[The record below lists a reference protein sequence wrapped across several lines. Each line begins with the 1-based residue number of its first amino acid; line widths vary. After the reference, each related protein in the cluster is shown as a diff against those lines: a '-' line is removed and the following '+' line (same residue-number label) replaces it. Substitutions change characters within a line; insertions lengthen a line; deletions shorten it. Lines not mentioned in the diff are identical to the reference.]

1 MDLEPFLV
9 PVGSDNASGSELR
22 NDPRFHAIE
31 RLMEPAARTFR
42 LENVKSGG
50 SGAVS
55 LDWSDILTQ
64 CADLAATGRDIRLL
78 VIAARALA
86 NADGFAG
93 LEQGLGLLTAT
104 VEQHWDSVHPT
115 LRESASPREAATRRI
130 NSLFQLENADNG
142 LLCDLEFATVFT
154 PRGLGPITGGDL
166 WAGGLSRGQAQAEL
180 PQGLGDREVAEL
192 LSRHDA
198 RVNRVTAACRAQA
211 IERPEEMAELVQS
224 VEAARQAL
232 AALETALSAR
242 VAENGVGVTFKVL
255 DKILGRTLAPLTAA
269 QAGANPGQS
278 STEATVM
285 ADPVTVASGV
295 PATNGAH
302 PPPATNG
309 AHPPPATGG
318 IPGAVNSRR
327 DVERCLD
334 LIIDFYE
341 RTEPSSPI
349 PHLARRMR
357 KMVPMNFLQLMEEIA
372 PSGMK
377 EFKNVAGVDDK
388 AKPAPQ

>member
-50 SGAVS
+50 SGAVAI
-55 LDWSDILTQ
+55 DWSDILAQ
-64 CADLAATGRDIRLL
+64 SAELAAAGRDVRLL
-78 VIAARALA
+78 VVVARALA
-86 NADGFAG
+86 NAEGIAG
-93 LEQGLGLLTAT
+93 LEQGFGLLTTT
-104 VEQHWDSVHPT
+104 VEQYWETVHPA
-115 LRESASPREAATRRI
+115 LRESPSPREAATRRI
-130 NSLFQLENADNG
+130 NSLYQLENSDNG
-142 LLCDLEFATVFT
+142 LLCDMEFTTVLA
-154 PRGLGPITGGDL
+154 PRGIGPVTFADLGAAALTR
-166 WAGGLSRGQAQAEL
+166 SQAQAEL
-180 PQGLGDREVAEL
+180 PSGLGDKEMAEI

-198 RVNRVTAACRAQA
+198 RVNRVAAACRAQA
-211 IERPEEMAELVQS
+211 IERPEEMAALVQS
-224 VEAARQAL
+224 IEAARGAL
-232 AALETALSAR
+232 AALETGLSAR
-242 VAENGVGVTFKVL
+242 VGENGVGIKFKDLDKVL
-255 DKILGRTLAPLTAA
+255 TRALAPLQAA
-269 QAGANPGQS
+269 QATATPGTPA
-278 STEATVM
+278 TEGTVM
-285 ADPVTVASGV
+285 ADPVSAVSAS
-295 PATNGAH
+295 ATNGAH
-302 PPPATNG
+302 PPPA
-309 AHPPPATGG
+309 AGG

-334 LIIDFYE
+334 MIIDFYE